1 MLWVTGEEG
10 VVVEKVVEGVVVEKV
25 VEGVEVVE
33 EEEVEEV
40 GRVVRPASS
49 LFSYQEFSLEAL
61 VPD

>member
-10 VVVEKVVEGVVVEKV
+10 VVVEKVVEGVEG

-49 LFSYQEFSLEAL
+49 LFSYHEFSLEAL